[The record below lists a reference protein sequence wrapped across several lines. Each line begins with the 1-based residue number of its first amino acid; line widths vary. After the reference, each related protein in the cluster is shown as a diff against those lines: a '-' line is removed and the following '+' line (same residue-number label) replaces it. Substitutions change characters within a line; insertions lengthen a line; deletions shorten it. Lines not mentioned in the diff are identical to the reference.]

1 MWRGENTESPPALP
15 MLPSHVTPGPLTR
28 RRTCQRVHSATAVLA
43 APPLRPSRQQHRE
56 VRLRQTRP
64 RASSSS
70 AASSGTQAS
79 LLGWGTLV
87 WSVRG
92 ASGRVRLQADKGHR
106 GLSLPGRRPWCWGAV
121 VASVS
126 SGTPGMRCLHAALSP
141 CSEVPAIRS
150 WEGQAQGG
158 QWSLNRYTPPRTP
171 SRRLE
176 SPRRADHPAP
186 RGPPAT
192 EGHPQTR
199 RIHSATRVSPLLR
212 DELSLPC
219 YPTEQPRPGLQN

>member
-1 MWRGENTESPPALP
+1 MSARSFCHRSPGCPSPPSQ
-15 MLPSHVTPGPLTR
+15 PSTA
-28 RRTCQRVHSATAVLA
+28 QRSATEADTAQGLLVLRNVVRNA
-43 APPLRPSRQQHRE
+43 GLSSRMGHACLVRQRGLR
-56 VRLRQTRP
+56 
-64 RASSSS
+64 A
-70 AASSGTQAS
+70 
-79 LLGWGTLV
+79 
-87 WSVRG
+87 
-92 ASGRVRLQADKGHR
+92 VRLQADKGHR